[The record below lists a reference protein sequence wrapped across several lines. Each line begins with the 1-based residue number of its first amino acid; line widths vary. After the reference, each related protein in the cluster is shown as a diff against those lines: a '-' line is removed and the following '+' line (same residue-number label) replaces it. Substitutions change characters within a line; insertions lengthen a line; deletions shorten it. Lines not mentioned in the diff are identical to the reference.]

1 MKNFSFPFL
10 ASFSREKERESKN
23 RIRISRSYRDF
34 SLADLRRPYWPNPTP
49 GPTPV
54 QDQVQSPIHGNRPE
68 ANQNPIQNM
77 AQMQ

>member
-1 MKNFSFPFL
+1 MKNFLFPFL
-10 ASFSREKERESKN
+10 ALSRREKERESKN
-23 RIRISRSYRDF
+23 RISKSRAYRDF

-54 QDQVQSPIHGNRPE
+54 QDQVPIHGHRPE